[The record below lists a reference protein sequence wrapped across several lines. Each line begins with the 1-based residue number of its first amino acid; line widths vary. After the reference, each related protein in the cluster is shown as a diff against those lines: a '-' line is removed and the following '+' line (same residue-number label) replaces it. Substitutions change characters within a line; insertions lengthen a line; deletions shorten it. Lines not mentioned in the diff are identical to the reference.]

1 MTFPSEY
8 NKYPKIKWLNFY
20 SKMDKLQLDRYYFM
34 STNITLSVVLRQAI
48 SISGIFYSS
57 SLNVTTYSTHGW
69 LVFKEALYKKLY
81 LAVKTNENYHIF
93 SWYFEPAA
101 KSLQSCLT
109 LCDPIDSSPPGSPSL
124 GFSRQEHWS
133 GLPFPFPIHES
144 EKWKQS
150 RSVVSDS

>member
-1 MTFPSEY
+1 MEIYTKAKQIISGNLWKHTYVEKKIFNFIKLKRNVTFPSEY

-81 LAVKTNENYHIF
+81 LAVKTNENIIYSH
-93 SWYFEPAA
+93 Y
-101 KSLQSCLT
+101 
-109 LCDPIDSSPPGSPSL
+109 
-124 GFSRQEHWS
+124 
-133 GLPFPFPIHES
+133 
-144 EKWKQS
+144 
-150 RSVVSDS
+150 